1 MFSNSNKPKFSLDFT
16 INDLSNIPHVG
27 GSCYI
32 DVSIRDS
39 KKSKFSLRPSHAQA
53 GAQATFDSSKNS
65 IQSKLDSKSS
75 SSHSSSTPSTVTAVT
90 SKKKIHNFKCSFH
103 FSLSCNLRFPLK
115 KKENLIGNKYLILT
129 IYYLPDSSHHHG
141 EDSHSASELGQL
153 DINLSEYL
161 NFKEATTF
169 KYLLKHSKVNSI
181 ISLTVSLKELPS
193 DFQFHTQLQISE
205 AHTNLSNANTKVST
219 SRPTQAQT
227 TNRTTSSTLQLDSSP
242 SSQNP
247 KFNVP
252 NFEKKKVF
260 GGINDVINTS
270 SGEHQ
275 NSGNESELDLSNIN
289 GKTEENGKECSISK
303 KISQHLSPHH
313 SNSKLDGSN
322 ANSKANSIS
331 GNSERAN
338 NNSSY
343 GHSALKNA
351 SGNDQQTAVM
361 MEPIVS
367 NLYKKILESSWDPE
381 LYKLLDY
388 TPEKIVDSIFR
399 EGTGWSDKISKKLE
413 IWNAGNTDDDDEV
426 RDLNGLINEVGFR
439 EDLKSWHT
447 SAH

>member
-1 MFSNSNKPKFSLDFT
+1 MFLNSNKPKFSLDFT

-39 KKSKFSLRPSHAQA
+39 RKSKFSLRPSHALA
-53 GAQATFDSSKNS
+53 GAQATFESSKNS
-65 IQSKLDSKSS
+65 IQSKLDPKSS
-75 SSHSSSTPSTVTAVT
+75 SSHSSSTPSTVSAIT
-90 SKKKIHNFKCSFH
+90 SKRKIHNFKCSFH
-103 FSLSCNLRFPLK
+103 FLLSCNLRFPLK

-129 IYYLPDSSHHHG
+129 IYYVPDLSHHHG
-141 EDSHSASELGQL
+141 DESHGASELGQL

-205 AHTNLSNANTKVST
+205 AHSNLSNANTRIGT
-219 SRPTQAQT
+219 SRPSQAQT
-227 TNRTTSSTLQLDSSP
+227 TNRTTTLTLQLDSQG
-242 SSQNP
+242 QNP

-270 SGEHQ
+270 LGEHQ
-275 NSGNESELDLSNIN
+275 NQGYGSELDLLKINSDTEQN
-289 GKTEENGKECSISK
+289 GKDCSIGK
-303 KISQHLSPHH
+303 KISQHLNPHH
-313 SNSKLDGSN
+313 SNSKLSGSN
-322 ANSKANSIS
+322 ANSLKANSIS
-331 GNSERAN
+331 GNSDKAN
-338 NNSSY
+338 NNGSY

-351 SGNDQQTAVM
+351 NDQQTAVM

-399 EGTGWSDKISKKLE
+399 EGTGWSDKIAEKLE
-413 IWNAGNTDDDDEV
+413 IWNADNGDEDDEV

-439 EDLKSWHT
+439 GDLKSWHT